1 MQKQS
6 SKILQFMYILQK
18 VYIFYT
24 YELRTELH
32 LFLHHTKFAFPIVPS
47 ALLSLYSFPK
57 RILADQQIRIH
68 LCPLKDLAPS
78 ETEQKEK
85 EKKTLTVAVALHR
98 NWIPKIITY
107 SWKYNLESQ

>member
-6 SKILQFMYILQK
+6 LKILQFMHILQK

-47 ALLSLYSFPK
+47 GLLSLCSFPK

-78 ETEQKEK
+78 ETEQK
-85 EKKTLTVAVALHR
+85 KKKRKHSL
-98 NWIPKIITY
+98 
-107 SWKYNLESQ
+107 

>member
-6 SKILQFMYILQK
+6 LKILQFMHILQK

-47 ALLSLYSFPK
+47 GLLSLCSFPK
-57 RILADQQIRIH
+57 RILADQNTFVSSKRPCT
-68 LCPLKDLAPS
+68 LRNR
-78 ETEQKEK
+78 TKEK

-98 NWIPKIITY
+98 N
-107 SWKYNLESQ
+107 